1 MAELLVKG
9 VMTENGEAKIDYRAL
24 ANRPDGEILRISDDL
39 KAEIKRATDAENA
52 LGIKTAQDSNKL
64 GGQLPSYYAESSH
77 VHGAASTTNNGFMSK
92 EDKAKLNGIAEGA
105 NKITV
110 DSQMSTTSTN
120 PVQNKIVNAAI
131 EAAKTSAA
139 NAQSTADA
147 AMPKANFSWDSETAT
162 LNITL

>member
-9 VMTENGEAKIDYRAL
+9 VHTENGEAKIDYRSL
-24 ANRPDGEILRISDDL
+24 ANRPDTEIQRISDDL
-39 KAEIKRATDAENA
+39 KAEIKRATEAEGA
-52 LGIKTAQDSNKL
+52 LSVKTAPDSEKL
-64 GGQLPSYYAESSH
+64 GGQLPSYYAESGH

-92 EDKAKLNGIAEGA
+92 EDKTKLNGIAEGA

-120 PVQNKIVNAAI
+120 PVQNKIVNSAI
-131 EAAKTSAA
+131 EAVKTSAA
-139 NAQSTADA
+139 NAQSTANA
-147 AMPKANFSWDSETAT
+147 AMPKANFSWDASTAT